1 MRSRDRAHAAAG
13 ASPGDGG
20 PYSGAEAA
28 ARQLAAGALGWLHD
42 HAPYLDTPAARAE
55 LPPVPRLKALLQL
68 ALLCRVWSRVAP
80 GDPALADTAAVV
92 RQAWERPEMPR
103 LLALDPAYARP
114 LQLMYVA
121 LAPEGT
127 RTAEPR
133 STLAKLSA
141 DGYLTPR
148 RKPPYLHLETRF
160 YAELAGAE
168 HRLASYRELWAASR
182 PARAAALPVAEPDV
196 AGLDVCEVTHT
207 VFYLSDFGTR
217 DPGLTG
223 GERGALLR
231 VVDRLTAHCVR
242 GGEWDLAGK
251 LVLAQ
256 HCLGADPV
264 RTESGAAALRM
275 LSAVQA
281 PGGAIPGKSA
291 AERAGAGAT
300 PVEFFRRS
308 YQSTLV
314 TALATLIVTGEGRPV
329 PEPGPAPVPVHT
341 PLAVVAGT
349 AAREAR

>member
-1 MRSRDRAHAAAG
+1 VAAN
-13 ASPGDGG
+13 PGEGTRVGG
-20 PYSGAEAA
+20 PHPDADAT
-28 ARQLAAGALGWLHD
+28 ARHLAATTSRWLHA
-42 HAPYLDTPAARAE
+42 HAPYLDSPAARAE

-68 ALLCRVWSRVAP
+68 ALLCRVWARVSPA
-80 GDPALADTAAVV
+80 DPALADTAAVV
-92 RQAWERPEMPR
+92 QRAWDRPEMPR

-127 RTAEPR
+127 RAAEPR
-133 STLAKLSA
+133 STLVRLCVS
-141 DGYLTPR
+141 GYLTPR

-160 YAELAGAE
+160 YADLAGAE
-168 HRLASYRELWAASR
+168 HGLASYRELWDASR
-182 PARAAALPVAEPDV
+182 PARAAALPPAELDV
-196 AGLDVCEVTHT
+196 AALDVCEVTHT
-207 VFYLSDFGTR
+207 VFYLSDFGAR

-223 GERGALLR
+223 DERDALLR
-231 VVDRLTAHCVR
+231 VVDRLTGHCVR

-256 HCLGADPV
+256 RCLGADPL
-264 RTESGAAALRM
+264 RTGSGAAAVRM
-275 LSAVQA
+275 LAEARA
-281 PGGAIPGKSA
+281 PGGAVPGKSA

-314 TALATLIVTGEGRPV
+314 TALATLTVTGEGRPAQA
-329 PEPGPAPVPVHT
+329 PGHT
-341 PLAVVAGT
+341 SLAVGAGT